1 MKLESLQRRALMA
14 AVGTVL
20 ALVVGLPA
28 IGGASGAAEPSRDA
42 CMSWSEA
49 RSRGLIE
56 KFKLRPAK
64 EIKASVESR
73 YGGKV
78 VSFVICE
85 AEDGLTYRLA
95 VFRENGNVTFVTEP
109 AQ

>member
-1 MKLESLQRRALMA
+1 MLLLAAMLAGPDASRAETE
-14 AVGTVL
+14 GT
-20 ALVVGLPA
+20 
-28 IGGASGAAEPSRDA
+28 

-49 RSRGLIE
+49 RSKGLIDKHE
-56 KFKLRPAK
+56 LRPATQ
-64 EIKASVESR
+64 IKSSVESR

-85 AEDGLTYRLA
+85 GDNGLTYKMA
-95 VFRENGNVTFVTEP
+95 VFREDGNVTFVTEP